1 MYIQYS
7 LNLWTLPAALTYLAC
22 FTYPDKFYSCLLYIQ
37 FTFYTINMIIVN
49 VVVVVHPPPIHLV
62 TAGGECGGP
71 RGLEVLSPL
80 AETVV
85 PELEDFSQLKGTTTT
100 TLCES

>member
-1 MYIQYS
+1 MSASLRKGGKTSTFSASMKLFLQKVMYQ
-7 LNLWTLPAALTYLAC
+7 
-22 FTYPDKFYSCLLYIQ
+22 
-37 FTFYTINMIIVN
+37 FYTINMIIVN
-49 VVVVVHPPPIHLV
+49 VVVVVHPPIHLV

-100 TLCES
+100 TLCAT